1 MSAMSLLRTA
11 WWGMLCALVL
21 AVQPARAQTADTG
34 IDPPDRVARL
44 SYLDG
49 DVSFAPAGSDDWG
62 QVGVNRPV
70 VQGDRLLSGDASR
83 AALEL
88 GGAQL
93 RLGQR
98 SAFNF
103 LALDD
108 DVAQVE
114 LSSGTLNLRVSRLD
128 AGQRYEIDTP
138 TLALVVTRPGEY
150 RVDIAPDGKGSMVT
164 VFDGDATVYGEGGV
178 DYPVQAGQSYRF
190 DDPQLQQVDVAGVPD
205 PDAFDRWCF
214 DRDRRRGDSL
224 SRRYV
229 AADVVGADDLDD
241 YGNWTEVREYGHVW
255 FPSTVVADWAPY
267 RYGHWTWID
276 PWGWTWVDD
285 APWGFAPFHYGRW
298 VSVGGRWGW
307 APGPVYVRPVYAPAL
322 VAFVGGSG
330 WNLSIGFGDGPVG
343 WFPLGPRD
351 VYVPPYRCGR
361 RYFTNVN
368 VTNVTVINKTVI
380 NNTYVNL
387 QADRRN
393 DYARSPNLHAPHAVT
408 VVSRDTFV
416 GARPVGSARVRDVNP
431 ADIARAPLARGPR
444 LMPTEASLGV
454 RGRTVGGSLPSR
466 QVFERPVVARSA
478 PPPAPPAF
486 AERRAAIERNGG
498 APLDRAQL
506 RQVRAQTPRAATP
519 DGGRVVLARPGAP
532 TPGNRGD
539 RPRDDGMRGE
549 ARAPLA
555 IRSPMQA
562 PTPRGPRADDRA
574 PRSGELPSARYAP
587 RATGG
592 DLPAQRRSFD
602 APARADDGGAERA
615 NRLREQALSRPPQ
628 RRDEAPM
635 PRQET
640 GGSDA
645 PRSYRAP
652 QEAVRETPR
661 SEMPRADSYRAP
673 RQDIE
678 AQSPATRGPAPQ
690 PPRTATFREPPRAD
704 TFREPPRYAAPPPQ
718 APREAAPQRGNAPAA
733 QGNRSRG
740 DDHGD
745 RHDRGNL
752 R

>member
-1 MSAMSLLRTA
+1 MSAMSLLRAA
-11 WWGMLCALVL
+11 WCGALLCALAL
-21 AVQPARAQTADTG
+21 PARAQTADADV
-34 IDPPDRVARL
+34 DPPDRVARL

-164 VFDGDATVYGEGGV
+164 VFDGDASVYGEGGV

-190 DDPQLQQVDVAGVPD
+190 DDPQLQQVDVASVPD

-214 DRDRRRGDSL
+214 DRDRRSGDSV

-241 YGNWTEVREYGHVW
+241 YGSWTEVREYGHVW
-255 FPSTVVADWAPY
+255 FPTTVVADWAPY

-307 APGPVYVRPVYAPAL
+307 APGPVYVHPVYAPAL

-330 WNLSIGFGDGPVG
+330 WSLSIGFGDGPVG

-368 VTNVTVINKTVI
+368 VTNVTVINRTVI
-380 NNTYVNL
+380 NNVYVNRN
-387 QADRRN
+387 ADRRN

-454 RGRTVGGSLPSR
+454 RDRTVGGSLPPR
-466 QVFERPVVARSA
+466 QVFERPLVARST

-486 AERRAAIERNGG
+486 AARRAAIERNGG

-506 RQVRAQTPRAATP
+506 QQIRSQTPRAARP
-519 DGGRVVLARPGAP
+519 DGGGRVVLARPGAA
-532 TPGNRGD
+532 TPGDRGD
-539 RPRDDGMRGE
+539 RLRDDGGRGD
-549 ARAPLA
+549 ARTPLA
-555 IRSPMQA
+555 IRSPTQA
-562 PTPRGPRADDRA
+562 PAPREPRADDRA
-574 PRSGELPSARYAP
+574 LRSGELPSARY
-587 RATGG
+587 
-592 DLPAQRRSFD
+592 
-602 APARADDGGAERA
+602 
-615 NRLREQALSRPPQ
+615 
-628 RRDEAPM
+628 
-635 PRQET
+635 
-640 GGSDA
+640 
-645 PRSYRAP
+645 
-652 QEAVRETPR
+652 
-661 SEMPRADSYRAP
+661 
-673 RQDIE
+673 
-678 AQSPATRGPAPQ
+678 
-690 PPRTATFREPPRAD
+690 
-704 TFREPPRYAAPPPQ
+704 
-718 APREAAPQRGNAPAA
+718 
-733 QGNRSRG
+733 
-740 DDHGD
+740 
-745 RHDRGNL
+745 
-752 R
+752 